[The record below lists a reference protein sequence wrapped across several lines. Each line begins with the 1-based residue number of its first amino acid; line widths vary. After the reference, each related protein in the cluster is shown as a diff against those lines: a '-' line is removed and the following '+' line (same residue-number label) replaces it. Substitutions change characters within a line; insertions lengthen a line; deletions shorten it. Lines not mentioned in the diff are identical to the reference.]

1 MQSGR
6 PTSLDAEVDRAHCA
20 FCQPSTLARYILKE
34 TPNFRLVT
42 DHAPL
47 VEGHL
52 LIIPKNH
59 YSCYGD
65 VPKTL
70 DEELFAL
77 KDEVKPFFETYYSPV
92 IFWEH
97 GVFRQTVYH
106 AHLHCFPFGP
116 IDYGV
121 DEKLHTRVIQSQDDI
136 RAWFDADGP
145 YFYMEDKVNA
155 LLFKPEVDTYMKII
169 QEVLWRRANSKNGR
183 REWRS
188 PQQRMEDGRPLIQ
201 AIKTNWH
208 EFQEQG
214 ARHADSTDL

>member
-20 FCQPSTLARYILKE
+20 FCQQSTLTRYILKE
-34 TPNFRLVT
+34 TPNFRLIT

-52 LIIPKNH
+52 LIIPKTH

-65 VPKTL
+65 IPPSL
-70 DEELFAL
+70 DEEIFSL
-77 KDEVKPFFETYYSPV
+77 KDEVKLFFERYYSPV

-97 GVFRQTVYH
+97 GIFRQTVYH

-116 IDYGV
+116 IDYGL
-121 DEKLHTRVIQSQDDI
+121 DEELHARIVHSQDDI
-136 RAWFDADGP
+136 RSWFKTNGP
-145 YFYMEDKVNA
+145 YFYMEDKRHA
-155 LLFKPEVDTYMKII
+155 LLFKPDVNIYMKVI
-169 QEVLWRRANSKNGR
+169 QEVLWRRANSKNGH
-183 REWRS
+183 REWRV
-188 PQQRMEDGRPLIQ
+188 PQQRLEDGKPLIQ
-201 AIKTNWH
+201 SVITHWR

-214 ARHADSTDL
+214 V